1 MTSEEKEAPALTNTR
16 EPELF
21 TASDVARFC
30 QVDLKTI
37 HNWADKGE
45 IRHFRT
51 PGRHLR
57 FRRLDVLDFL
67 RKYGYPI
74 PEVLRMGKPKVVV
87 IDDDPAVLAALR
99 KTLARKFDLTTFQ
112 DPFDALVAVGSLQPD
127 ALILDVKMPGLDG
140 ISAAR
145 EVSAERLCA
154 VVLLTAFS
162 QRKLIES
169 ARDAGVMAYLVK
181 PFQREDLVP
190 AIELAVGR
198 FVELVALADHSS
210 SLEDQLATRKLSD
223 RAKALLISAHGMT
236 EEEAFRF
243 LQRGAMNR
251 RVPMRQVATEVL
263 NGEFAP

>member
-1 MTSEEKEAPALTNTR
+1 MDAKDPQNA
-16 EPELF
+16 PELF

-74 PEVLRMGKPKVVV
+74 PEVLRLGKPKVVAV
-87 IDDDPAVLAALR
+87 DEDANVLAGLR
-99 KTLARKFDLTTFQ
+99 RVLTRRFDLTTFQ

-140 ISAAR
+140 LRLLERLKTIEATAHIRAIVYSGHEDMRKAALEAGAYDFILKG
-145 EVSAERLCA
+145 EVSELRDSLERLMG
-154 VVLLTAFS
+154 L
-162 QRKLIES
+162 
-169 ARDAGVMAYLVK
+169 
-181 PFQREDLVP
+181 
-190 AIELAVGR
+190 
-198 FVELVALADHSS
+198 
-210 SLEDQLATRKLSD
+210 D
-223 RAKALLISAHGMT
+223 RA
-236 EEEAFRF
+236 
-243 LQRGAMNR
+243 
-251 RVPMRQVATEVL
+251 
-263 NGEFAP
+263 

>member
-1 MTSEEKEAPALTNTR
+1 MTSEEKETAPTSTTQQ
-16 EPELF
+16 PELF

-87 IDDDPAVLAALR
+87 VDEDPAVLAAVR
-99 KTLARKFDLTTFQ
+99 RTLAKKFDLVTFQ

-140 ISAAR
+140 IR
-145 EVSAERLCA
+145 CLERLRSIDA
-154 VVLLTAFS
+154 TAHIRAIIYSS
-162 QRKLIES
+162 QEDMKKPATEAGAYDFIKKGDLAEL
-169 ARDAGVMAYLVK
+169 RD
-181 PFQREDLVP
+181 
-190 AIELAVGR
+190 
-198 FVELVALADHSS
+198 
-210 SLEDQLATRKLSD
+210 SLERLMGL
-223 RAKALLISAHGMT
+223 
-236 EEEAFRF
+236 E
-243 LQRGAMNR
+243 RG
-251 RVPMRQVATEVL
+251 
-263 NGEFAP
+263 

>member
-1 MTSEEKEAPALTNTR
+1 MIEERPTMDEKETTTTTGAQQ
-16 EPELF
+16 PELF

-87 IDDDPAVLAALR
+87 VDEDPAVLAALR
-99 KTLARKFDLTTFQ
+99 KSLSRRFELTTFQ
-112 DPFDALVAVGSLQPD
+112 DAFDALVAVGNIQPD

-140 ISAAR
+140 VR
-145 EVSAERLCA
+145 CLERLKSIDA
-154 VVLLTAFS
+154 TA
-162 QRKLIES
+162 
-169 ARDAGVMAYLVK
+169 
-181 PFQREDLVP
+181 PP
-190 AIELAVGR
+190 C
-198 FVELVALADHSS
+198 
-210 SLEDQLATRKLSD
+210 
-223 RAKALLISAHGMT
+223 
-236 EEEAFRF
+236 
-243 LQRGAMNR
+243 R
-251 RVPMRQVATEVL
+251 RR
-263 NGEFAP
+263 